1 MKRRVLVL
9 LTALLMGLAMSA
21 GPVLAS
27 GGHTEEE
34 KGKEKVCVK
43 HYTSSKKNKYHYIS
57 ISKKA
62 FYKGHKK
69 QHGDKIV
76 SNKYCM
82 KKDAGEKKDA
92 DSCFLPEKFLC
103 GEPKD
108 DGKDKKD
115 KKKGYI
121 CHATGSETNPYVLI
135 RPSKNSAHF
144 TKHEDDK
151 KPTWVKGKPSCAFP
165 KKS

>member
-1 MKRRVLVL
+1 M
-9 LTALLMGLAMSA
+9 ALMMGLALSA

-27 GGHTEEE
+27 GDHTEED
-34 KGKEKVCVK
+34 KGKKKVCVK
-43 HYTSSKKNKYHYIS
+43 HYTGSKKNKYNYIS
-57 ISKKA
+57 IPKKA

-76 SNKYCM
+76 SKKYCM
-82 KKDAGEKKDA
+82 KQDDGKKKDE

-108 DGKDKKD
+108 DSKDKKD
-115 KKKGYI
+115 KKKGYV
-121 CHATGSETNPYVLI
+121 CHATGSKTNPYVLI
-135 RPSKNSAHF
+135 KPSKNSAHF

-151 KPTWVKGKPSCAFP
+151 KPMWVKGKPSCDFP